1 MQKTKKQKLEFTVTF
16 QLERAIEEL
25 LSEAYHE
32 EKYDGLLAISWNHD
46 ADSSKTNLSIQSKKI
61 PAVPEKRQQNTVY
74 FHICQGKGTK
84 RL

>member
-25 LSEAYHE
+25 LAEAYHD
-32 EKYDGLLAISWNHD
+32 EKYDGMLAISWEHN
-46 ADSSKTNLSIQSKKI
+46 ADKSKTDLSIHSKKI
-61 PAVPEKRQQNTVY
+61 PAIPEKRQPNTVY
-74 FHICQGKGTK
+74 FHVCQGKGTK

>member
-46 ADSSKTNLSIQSKKI
+46 VDSSKTNLSIQSKKI

-74 FHICQGKGTK
+74 FHVCQGKGTK